1 VTVQHPCTAL
11 FESLGRDDEA
21 CGALLDLFLE
31 DSLPRVTAIRSAIDR
46 GDIATLACEAHTY
59 KGAAAVLEAN
69 EVRNYAEDLE
79 LLARTGCLDGA
90 ADIANRLAA
99 ESAALFEVIRR
110 YRSAFLH
117 AA

>member
-11 FESLGRDDEA
+11 FESLGRDEEG

-31 DSLPRVTAIRSAIDR
+31 DSLPRVAAIRSAIDR
-46 GDIATLACEAHTY
+46 GDIA
-59 KGAAAVLEAN
+59 
-69 EVRNYAEDLE
+69 
-79 LLARTGCLDGA
+79 
-90 ADIANRLAA
+90 NRLAA
-99 ESAALFEVIRR
+99 ESTALLEVIRR